1 MKQKEE
7 NKRCRCRQT
16 ARVRGGND
24 VCRSP
29 QKLSDSHIRSGGAP
43 CVGLHI
49 YMGPFCGS
57 LEKQVK
63 KAPFCHFIPA
73 FKPPQFHRPPAPT
86 PPLCLCSIK
95 MYQAGWR
102 STGRRGLFI
111 LSPPAHINDLAPVV
125 PRRGD
130 VHINS
135 SHTHKR
141 RGTRVEHR

>member
-1 MKQKEE
+1 MGKKKK
-7 NKRCRCRQT
+7 N
-16 ARVRGGND
+16 ND
-24 VCRSP
+24 GTSSICVSP
-29 QKLSDSHIRSGGAP
+29 PQLSDTRILCREAP
-43 CVGLHI
+43 CVVFNI

-63 KAPFCHFIPA
+63 KKKLPFCHFIPA
-73 FKPPQFHRPPAPT
+73 FKPPQFHRPPASAP

-102 STGRRGLFI
+102 NTGRRGLFI

-135 SHTHKR
+135 SHTRKR